1 MLSRTITRGYETVTI
16 PFHRLEKSIKR
27 ERTATVLDIYL
38 LLAYHQQQA
47 SIVEVAPCMSYPA
60 SPQPGRPR
68 QPGEPDWRAW
78 AGHPAEQETSPL
90 PAVPYG
96 VEGTYA
102 ELPDDPFPPATIVES
117 HPAPLVRVKPRRNPA
132 RVIAPILA
140 LLLLA
145 GIVIVLRL
153 PDTSSQQPTILQPT
167 DEIQAYIV
175 GAVVH
180 PGVYPLH
187 NGDRVDK
194 LLQAA
199 GGAEPDADLVR
210 VNLAAYVLDGEEV
223 YVPKVGE
230 TFPTGLD
237 NGGPG
242 KVNINTASAED
253 MHTLLDISLTTGNKI
268 VAYRQAHGP
277 YTAIT
282 QLLNVMSQTTYDKIK
297 DRVTV

>member
-1 MLSRTITRGYETVTI
+1 
-16 PFHRLEKSIKR
+16 
-27 ERTATVLDIYL
+27 L
-38 LLAYHQQQA
+38 LLEYHLQQA
-47 SIVEVAPCMSYPA
+47 SIVEVVPDMSYPA
-60 SPQPGRPR
+60 SPQPNRPR
-68 QPGEPDWRAW
+68 PSREPDWRTW
-78 AGHPAEQETSPL
+78 AEHQADQEPSPL
-90 PAVPYG
+90 PAFPYDA
-96 VEGTYA
+96 ERSYA
-102 ELPDDPFPPATIVES
+102 ELPDDPFPPETIIES
-117 HPAPLVRVKPRRNPA
+117 HPAPLVRVKPRRKLA

-145 GIVIVLRL
+145 GMVIVLRL
-153 PDTSSQQPTILQPT
+153 PDTSSQPQPTILRPT

-175 GAVVH
+175 GAVAH

-194 LLQAA
+194 LLQEA
-199 GGAEPDADLVR
+199 GGAAPDADLAR
-210 VNLAAYVLDGEEV
+210 INLAAYVSDGEEV

-253 MHTLLDISLTTGNKI
+253 MHTLLGISLTTANKI

-282 QLLNVMSQTTYDKIK
+282 QLLNVMSRTTYDKIK